1 MTNMALIAV
10 HRHFLRRQRRFRR
23 RIDFLDHHAN
33 GDGFAFDDGE
43 LVERFRFPRRLIE
56 EITNEYVAAG
66 YGVATRRSHAISNSM
81 QVQRNQLQTSK

>member
-1 MTNMALIAV
+1 MALIAV
-10 HRHFLRRQRRFRR
+10 HRHFLRRQRFRR
-23 RIDFLDHHAN
+23 RIDFLDHDAH

-43 LVERFRFPRRLIE
+43 LVQRFRFPRRVIE
-56 EITNEYVAAG
+56 EITNEYVVAE